1 MRNLSNDIVGL
12 RQSMRDLEADLH
24 VFEDLKQFKSWLKH
38 LKRRQAALHFDEM
51 PF

>member
-1 MRNLSNDIVGL
+1 
-12 RQSMRDLEADLH
+12 
-24 VFEDLKQFKSWLKH
+24 VFEDLKQIKGWLKH